1 MIIPSITHLHAL
13 VVRSATTDVE
23 AGSASSSTSDSCND
37 INDCRTLLQIVW
49 SCISVLITC
58 TWVSVHPNVP
68 GPDDS
73 SWKVLRRK
81 IGLMIIA
88 LIAPEMLVLWAARQ
102 WFAARKLSERYPGW
116 TRTHA
121 FFALMGGFALY
132 EGKKCISVL
141 RFIPDNYSSAKVP
154 IWAHFENL
162 ERRTVINDN
171 TPSIHSDSTLV
182 PLTGHASM
190 PSSDDLKQ
198 PPAADNEVESE
209 GCPSA
214 PSHTD
219 VEHDNPVSSHDNDD
233 TLVISADSNPKS
245 GTQTERGELKVPLL
259 ASSDF
264 EGRYNQTHT
273 TPTLYTVG
281 KFAECYAT
289 RFDRRSFAAHLN
301 LIARIPE
308 AEIKDRS
315 HSDGFSKLIA
325 VMQTTWFVVQLL
337 ARWIEGLPVTELE
350 VMTLAFAAMNVL
362 IYFFWWDK
370 PQGVGCPV
378 RIVPKSV
385 DEDVVDPLAGA
396 SAQKDGW
403 VAIAWSWLR
412 NILGSIFEM
421 VRGFS
426 RQTFKGMLL
435 DVLSIPS
442 ITIEFL
448 MDFVNT
454 IASVILEDNASIG
467 EFKMVSSF
475 ERTTKLEPKNAQDKF
490 IAYGAAVMF
499 GAIHCAAWTS
509 KFPSPAEEVLWKVC
523 SLLVTCA
530 PMYLA
535 LCNIIWNIYL
545 NMPDWVEGCLVL
557 VYIGTIFFYILARLS
572 LIVQPFVALRD
583 LPSGIFIAVQW
594 TNFIPH
600 I

>member
-1 MIIPSITHLHAL
+1 MIIPSITHLQAL

-49 SCISVLITC
+49 SCVSVLIAC

-68 GPDDS
+68 GPDDN

-102 WFAARKLSERYPGW
+102 WFAARKLSEWYPGW
-116 TRTHA
+116 MRTHA

-132 EGKKCISVL
+132 EGKKCVSVL
-141 RFIPDNYSSAKVP
+141 RFIPPDDWLTGNSGP
-154 IWAHFENL
+154 IMKHFTSV
-162 ERRTVINDN
+162 ERRTVTNGN
-171 TPSIHSDSTLV
+171 SLSIHVRGHNTGVL
-182 PLTGHASM
+182 LTEDH
-190 PSSDDLKQ
+190 
-198 PPAADNEVESE
+198 
-209 GCPSA
+209 PSA
-214 PSHTD
+214 ASHTD
-219 VEHDNPVSSHDNDD
+219 VEHDSPVSSHEKDD

-259 ASSDF
+259 ASSNF

-289 RFDRRSFAAHLN
+289 IFDRQSFVAHLN

-325 VMQTTWFVVQLL
+325 VMQTTWFVVQLF
-337 ARWIEGLPVTELE
+337 ARWAEGLPVTELE

-378 RIVPKSV
+378 CIVQKSA
-385 DEDVVDPLAGA
+385 DEDVVDPLVGA
-396 SAQKDGW
+396 SAQQKDRW

-421 VRGFS
+421 IRG
-426 RQTFKGMLL
+426 LLHL
-435 DVLSIPS
+435 DVLSILLIIIKFPQD
-442 ITIEFL
+442 IYR
-448 MDFVNT
+448 
-454 IASVILEDNASIG
+454 VIFGIILWDHIVQEPNI
-467 EFKMVSSF
+467 VSSF

-509 KFPSPAEEVLWKVC
+509 KFPSTAEEVLWKVC
-523 SLLVTCA
+523 SLLVTCV

-535 LCNIIWNIYL
+535 WVNIIVNIHPNL
-545 NMPDWVEGCLVL
+545 PTWVWRSIKWVSM
-557 VYIGTIFFYILARLS
+557 GTLFMYILARLS
-572 LIVQPFVALRD
+572 LIVQSFVSLRD
-583 LPSGIFIAVQW
+583 LPPGIFKAVQW
-594 TNFIPH
+594 TNFIH
-600 I
+600 TSRFQY